1 MSFLNK
7 LNIFQKIT
15 VFIFLINLFL
25 GFYIY
30 NQLGLTSVWN
40 IDFIFDFDRSGFWWG
55 VNVVS
60 LIGIYLF
67 KDNEE

>member
-15 VFIFLINLFL
+15 IFIFLINFFL

-30 NQLGLTSVWN
+30 NYLGLTRVWG
-40 IDFIFDFDRSGFWWG
+40 IDLIFYFNVSGFWWG